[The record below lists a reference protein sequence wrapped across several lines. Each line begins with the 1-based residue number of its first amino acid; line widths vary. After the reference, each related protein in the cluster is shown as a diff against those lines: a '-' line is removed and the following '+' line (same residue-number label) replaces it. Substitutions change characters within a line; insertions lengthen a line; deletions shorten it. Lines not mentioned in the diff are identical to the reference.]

1 MEVAV
6 YNIKGEDTGRKVT
19 LNDEVFGRD
28 LTEGNAEHTLYLDVK
43 QYLGNQRQ
51 GTHKSKER
59 SEISG
64 STRKLIRQKG
74 GGGARRGDINSP
86 LLRGGGTV
94 FGPKPRDY
102 RSKLNKKMKRLA
114 RKIAL
119 TTKAQA
125 GTIIVVE
132 NFNFEKPC
140 TKEWMKIAKSFKLDD
155 KKTLLVMNDLDKNVL
170 LSVRNVPN
178 ALMQQAA
185 DLNTYT
191 LLNNDAILMTEGSVE
206 LINENF

>member
-1 MEVAV
+1 M
-6 YNIKGEDTGRKVT
+6 
-19 LNDEVFGRD
+19 
-28 LTEGNAEHTLYLDVK
+28 
-43 QYLGNQRQ
+43 
-51 GTHKSKER
+51 
-59 SEISG
+59 
-64 STRKLIRQKG
+64 
-74 GGGARRGDINSP
+74 
-86 LLRGGGTV
+86 
-94 FGPKPRDY
+94 
-102 RSKLNKKMKRLA
+102 
-114 RKIAL
+114 
-119 TTKAQA
+119 
-125 GTIIVVE
+125 E

>member
-6 YNIKGEDTGRKVT
+6 YNIKGEDTGRKIN
-19 LNDEVFGRD
+19 LKDEVFARD
-28 LTEGNAEHTLYLDVK
+28 LSEGNADHTLWLDVK
-43 QYLGNQRQ
+43 QFLGNQRQ

-64 STRKLIRQKG
+64 STRKLGRQKG

-86 LLRGGGTV
+86 LLRGGATV
-94 FGPKPRDY
+94 FGPRPRDY
-102 RSKLNKKMKRLA
+102 RSKLNKKMKQLA

-119 TTKAQA
+119 TSKAQD
-125 GTIIVVE
+125 GVIFVVE
-132 NFNFEKPC
+132 NFNFDKPS
-140 TKEWMKIAKSFKLDD
+140 TKGWVNIAKNFKVAD
-155 KKTLLVMNDLDKNVL
+155 KKTLLVMNDLDNNVL

-178 ALMQQAA
+178 ALMMQAI
-185 DLNTYT
+185 DLNAYS
-191 LLNNDAILMTEGSVE
+191 LLNNDAIIMTEGSVE

>member
-6 YNIKGEDTGRKVT
+6 YNIKGEDTGRKIT
-19 LNDEVFGRD
+19 LNDEIFGRD
-28 LTEGNAEHTLYLDVK
+28 LSEGNADHTLWLDVK

-64 STRKLIRQKG
+64 STRKLGRQKG

-86 LLRGGGTV
+86 LLRGGATV
-94 FGPKPRDY
+94 FGPRPRDY
-102 RSKLNKKMKRLA
+102 RTKLNKKMKQLA

-119 TTKAQA
+119 TSKA
-125 GTIIVVE
+125 GDGVIYVVE

-140 TKEWMKIAKSFKLDD
+140 TKDWVNIAKSFKLED
-155 KKTLLVMNDLDKNVL
+155 KKTLLVMNELDKNVL

-178 ALMQQAA
+178 ALMQQAT
-185 DLNTYT
+185 DLNAYT
-191 LLNNDAILMTEGSVE
+191 VLNNDAIIMTEGSVAQ
-206 LINENF
+206 INENF